1 MREIKG
7 KFSSAIIYTDTVE
20 DTALDQL
27 MLLCDQPFTE
37 NCKIRI
43 MPDCHAGTGCV
54 IGFTADLGDKVIPNI
69 VGVDI
74 GCGMLTVELGKCT
87 IDFERFDNTLRSTVP
102 SGKNVHEGRIVRF
115 PDLQQLHCYRY
126 LKDSKRIERSI
137 GTLGGGNHFIELD
150 RDDDGK
156 VYLVIHTGSRNLG
169 TQVANHYQ
177 HLAYELSLG
186 KDELFEKQM
195 SLIEEYKDMGRR
207 KEIQQAIKELHKSFK
222 PKMPTLPRELCYL
235 TGEYREMYLHDM
247 KICQEFAVLNR
258 KTIAQ
263 SILNGYFGKDID
275 CFEYFETIHNY
286 IDMEYNIIRKGA
298 VSAKQGEKLLI
309 PINMKDGSLICTGKG
324 NPEWNFSAPHGAG
337 RLFSRTAAKQ
347 MFSVEEFRH
356 VMQGIYTTSVNE
368 NTLDESPFAYKNM
381 DDIVGNI
388 APTAD
393 ITAVIKPIYNFKAD
407 G

>member
-195 SLIEEYKDMGRR
+195 RLIEEYKAMGRR

-337 RLFSRTAAKQ
+337 RLFSRTAAKE
-347 MFSVEEFRH
+347 MFSVEEFRQ

>member
-1 MREIKG
+1 M
-7 KFSSAIIYTDTVE
+7 
-20 DTALDQL
+20 
-27 MLLCDQPFTE
+27 
-37 NCKIRI
+37 
-43 MPDCHAGTGCV
+43 
-54 IGFTADLGDKVIPNI
+54 
-69 VGVDI
+69 
-74 GCGMLTVELGKCT
+74 
-87 IDFERFDNTLRSTVP
+87 
-102 SGKNVHEGRIVRF
+102 
-115 PDLQQLHCYRY
+115 Y
-126 LKDSKRIERSI
+126 LI
-137 GTLGGGNHFIELD
+137 
-150 RDDDGK
+150 
-156 VYLVIHTGSRNLG
+156 IHTGSRNLG

-195 SLIEEYKDMGRR
+195 RLIEEYKAMGRR

-309 PINMKDGSLICTGKG
+309 PINMKDDSLICTGKG

-337 RLFSRTAAKQ
+337 RLFSRTAAKE
-347 MFSVEEFRH
+347 MFSVEEFRQA
-356 VMQGIYTTSVNE
+356 MQGIYTTSVNE